1 MLLHSMAMVVHPP
14 LSVSINLAFTIV
26 VFVISHVHYADHSQ
40 STFHLDISVIDDVR
54 LLEGL
59 EREVA
64 LIRVSLAGGHFLVD
78 WGG

>member
-1 MLLHSMAMVVHPP
+1 MAMVVHPP
-14 LSVSINLAFTIV
+14 LSVSINLAFPIV
-26 VFVISHVHYADHSQ
+26 VFVTSHVHYADHSQ
-40 STFHLDISVIDDVR
+40 STFHLDISVIDVR